1 MVNNVVLIGR
11 ITRDLELKATNNGR
25 EVLNFSIAVNRNFK
39 NSQGGYDADFINCV
53 AFGQTAKFM
62 SQYMAKGRLISVVGR
77 IQSRTYDNPQGVR
90 QYITEIIADNVSP
103 LESRRD
109 NNDMGNNSYNQS
121 QPISNN
127 NAGPA
132 SFMDNN
138 TNNDS
143 PFSVNSIGGNDPI
156 SDDDLPF

>member
-11 ITRDLELKATNNGR
+11 ITRDLELKSTNNGR

-39 NSQGGYDADFINCV
+39 NAQGQYDADFINCV
-53 AFGQTAKFM
+53 AFGQTARFM

-77 IQSRTYDNPQGVR
+77 IQTRTYDNPQGVR
-90 QYITEIIADNVSP
+90 QYITEIIAENVSP
-103 LESRRD
+103 LESRSD
-109 NNDMGNNSYNQS
+109 NNNTANNSYNQAS
-121 QPISNN
+121 PANN

-132 SFMDNN
+132 SFMDN
-138 TNNDS
+138 TQTNDS
-143 PFSVNSIGGNDPI
+143 PFSVNSIGGNDLV